1 MKMEMDVMQAVTAM
15 IGSVGFPIVMCLM
28 MYKYMTDVQKKT
40 DETLASL
47 TNAISALEKGV
58 DTLVNF
64 TITRGDND

>member
-1 MKMEMDVMQAVTAM
+1 MKMEMDLMQSITAM

-40 DETLASL
+40 DETLSSL

-64 TITRGDND
+64 TITHDND